1 MIYSR
6 IKSVVLLGSLDPLI
20 CGLYNCLLPAIGN
33 QMPWDQNLRDYIP
46 GGILSL
52 TEPSIQRPSAQ
63 IIEDII
69 AAASAELESIQ
80 DLAALDQW
88 RVLYLGRRGA
98 LTMVL
103 RGLASIEVS
112 ERKAVGALANQAKT
126 ILEDRLKE
134 RVRQVNEESLKISEN
149 RDRLDVTLPGR
160 PALKGSLHPTTQ
172 IVREICDAFVA
183 MGFGVVEGPEVE
195 WDHYNFEMLNIP
207 KGHPARDMWNTL
219 WVDYDDPEKE
229 KAMLLRTHTSPM
241 QARVMESREPPI
253 RVVVPGKCYRYEA
266 TDATHEWHFYQV
278 EGLAVGEGITFA
290 DLKGTLYEFAR
301 RMFGE
306 ERKIRF
312 RCDYFPFVEPGVDM
326 SIDCFACQGDGD
338 GCRICRDSG
347 WIEIMGAG
355 MIHPRVLE
363 GVGYDVEK
371 YTGFAFGMG
380 PERIAMLKYGIDDIR
395 HFYAND
401 LRFLRQF

>member
-1 MIYSR
+1 M
-6 IKSVVLLGSLDPLI
+6 
-20 CGLYNCLLPAIGN
+20 
-33 QMPWDQNLRDYIP
+33 
-46 GGILSL
+46 
-52 TEPSIQRPSAQ
+52 TEPSTQPPTAQ
-63 IIEDII
+63 SIDEITRS
-69 AAASAELESIQ
+69 ASAELD
-80 DLAALDQW
+80 DLDDLEAVDQW
-88 RVLYLGRRGA
+88 RVSYLGRRGT
-98 LTMVL
+98 LTTVL
-103 RGLASIEVS
+103 RSLSSLEV
-112 ERKAVGALANQAKT
+112 EDRRAIGALANQAKT
-126 ILEDRLKE
+126 TLEELLDE
-134 RVRQVNEESLKISEN
+134 RVRQISQAALVRSASE
-149 RDRLDVTLPGR
+149 DRLDVTLPGR
-160 PALKGSLHPTTQ
+160 PALGGRLHPTTQ
-172 IVREICDAFVA
+172 IVREICDTFVA

-219 WVDYDDPEKE
+219 WVDYEDPAGEN
-229 KAMLLRTHTSPM
+229 AMLLRTHTSPM

-290 DLKGTLYEFAR
+290 NLKGTLYEFAR
-301 RMFGE
+301 KMFGE
-306 ERKIRF
+306 ERRIRF

-326 SIDCFACQGDGD
+326 SIDCFACQGEGG

-347 WIEIMGAG
+347 WIEIMGGG
-355 MIHPRVLE
+355 MVHPKVLE
-363 GVGYDVEK
+363 GVGYDTGK